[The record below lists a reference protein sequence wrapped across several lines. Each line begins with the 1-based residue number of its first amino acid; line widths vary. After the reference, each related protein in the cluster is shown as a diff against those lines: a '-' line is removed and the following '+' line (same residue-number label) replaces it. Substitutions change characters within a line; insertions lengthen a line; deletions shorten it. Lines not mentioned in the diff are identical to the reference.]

1 MNQQLNVT
9 LSIPVPDSHVLIEK
23 VKYQELESSSLDGV
37 YWSLADLEKRTGKKH
52 EWLKSNILNHPK
64 FSSVLDVR
72 NGGPVFYPSK
82 QGEKWTFLAK
92 DMAKFLEKHFHEIF
106 S

>member
-9 LSIPVPDSHVLIEK
+9 ITIPIPEGHVLIEK
-23 VKYQELESSSLDGV
+23 VKYEELENATLDGV
-37 YWSLADLEKRTGKKH
+37 YWSITDLEIKTGKKH
-52 EWLKSNILNHPK
+52 QWLKANILNHPK
-64 FSSVLDVR
+64 FSSLLDVR
-72 NGGPVFYPSK
+72 NGGPVYYPSK

-92 DMAKFLEKHFHEIF
+92 DMAKFLEQNFHNIF

>member
-9 LSIPVPDSHVLIEK
+9 LSIPVPETHVLIDK
-23 VKYQELESSSLDGV
+23 VTYSELATSSLDGV
-37 YWSLADLEKRTGKKH
+37 YWTLADLEKRTGKKH
-52 EWLKSNILNHPK
+52 EWLKTNILNHPK
-64 FSSVLDVR
+64 YSSLLDVR
-72 NGGPVFYPSK
+72 NGGPVYYPTK

-92 DMAKFLEKHFHEIF
+92 DMAKFLEQNFHNIF